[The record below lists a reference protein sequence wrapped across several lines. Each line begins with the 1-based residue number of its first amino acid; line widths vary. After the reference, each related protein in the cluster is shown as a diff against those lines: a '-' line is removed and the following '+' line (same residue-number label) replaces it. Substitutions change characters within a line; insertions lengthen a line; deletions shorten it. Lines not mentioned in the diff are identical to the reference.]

1 MSATTMQWLLVCFAL
16 TIIVGIAASLPI
28 FSKFGTAGGC
38 IFGNFM
44 TAVVI
49 VVLLM
54 IYKEAKYDYV
64 SESAYILFVTVLY
77 AG

>member
-1 MSATTMQWLLVCFAL
+1 
-16 TIIVGIAASLPI
+16 
-28 FSKFGTAGGC
+28 
-38 IFGNFM
+38 M

-54 IYKEAKYDYV
+54 IYKEANFDYV
-64 SESAYILFVTVLY
+64 SETAYILFVSVLY